1 MDDVGV
7 PHLRLT
13 LSDIDSSEGTVGFFR
28 IGVGSC
34 FRGDTVDD
42 STIKRCGNVTSNGIS
57 SLSPTLNCTLE
68 GASDCILGGAAICTL
83 GGASVCTLRVVSNC
97 TLGA

>member
-7 PHLRLT
+7 PRLRLT
-13 LSDIDSSEGTVGFFR
+13 LSAIDSSEGTVDFFR
-28 IGVGSC
+28 IGVGSF

-42 STIKRCGNVTSNGIS
+42 LTIKRDGNAALNGIS
-57 SLSPTLNCTLE
+57 LLPPMLNCTLE
-68 GASDCILGGAAICTL
+68 GASDCTLGGAAICTL
-83 GGASVCTLRVVSNC
+83 GGASVCTLGVASNC